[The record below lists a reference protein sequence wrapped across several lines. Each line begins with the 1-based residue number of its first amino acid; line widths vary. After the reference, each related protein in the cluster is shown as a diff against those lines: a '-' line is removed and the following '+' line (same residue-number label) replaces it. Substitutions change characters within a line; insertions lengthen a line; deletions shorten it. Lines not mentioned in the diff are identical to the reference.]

1 MTKPSQEVERPQPD
15 PIARVVS
22 SLTAGLPQQL
32 LLAQTITPGRPR
44 PYTPRVG
51 ALSEAKALVHHK
63 AVQEIAK
70 ERFAF
75 PTDRYRDYKTY
86 VNVPVRTMG
95 VEMSNGAVAY
105 PDIVVVQAPENFSKI
120 LAQVEMAE
128 MVNEGV
134 ARAEWL
140 PYAQLAPLY
149 LYVPVGQADA
159 TLRLCRKLDI
169 PIVGVR
175 TWRYVLGY
183 EQLEISDHYSA

>member
-1 MTKPSQEVERPQPD
+1 MTQPKQKVERPQPD

-22 SLTAGLPQQL
+22 SLKAGLPQTL
-32 LLAQTITPGRPR
+32 LLAQQAPPGRPR

-51 ALSEAKALVHHK
+51 ALSEAKALLHQK
-63 AVQEIAK
+63 TVQEIAK

-75 PTDRYRDYKTY
+75 PTGRYRDYKTY
-86 VNVPVRTMG
+86 TNVPVRTMG
-95 VEMSNGAVAY
+95 VEMSNGSVAY
-105 PDIVVVQAPENFSKI
+105 PDIVVVQAPENFTKL

-128 MVNEGV
+128 TVNEGV

-149 LYVPVGQADA
+149 LYVPVGQAGTA
-159 TLRLCRKLDI
+159 MSLCRKLDI
-169 PIVGVR
+169 PIVGLR

-183 EQLEISDHYSA
+183 DQLEISDHYSA